1 MSFNLYFKSAL
12 ASLKA
17 HIRIELQTGNIQL
30 YAPIRSTQYKLI
42 YRVFS
47 LIDSLLNNLYICCIV
62 KYL

>member
-17 HIRIELQTGNIQL
+17 HIRTVLQTGDIQL
-30 YAPIRSTQYKLI
+30 YAPIRSAQHKLI